1 MVTYP
6 EGLINCAAM
15 LILNDLSLYRGPR
28 LLFKGANLTIFP
40 GHKVG
45 LTGANGS
52 GKSSL
57 FALIRGEL
65 KQDAGEFSLPPGWVI
80 AHVAQETPAVDTPAI
95 EYVMAGDEELAQLQA
110 ELHQAEAIH
119 DGTRLAA
126 LHARLDSIDGYTAR
140 SRAARLMHGLGF
152 SAVQENMP
160 VRVFSGGWRMRLN
173 LGRALMCRSDL
184 LLLDEPTNHLDLD
197 AVLWLEEWLRA
208 YPGTLLLISHDR
220 DFLDTVIGHI
230 LHIANRELKLYS
242 GNYSAFERRRA
253 EQLAGQHAAYEKQ
266 QREIAHMRSF
276 VDRFRAQATKA
287 RQAQSRL
294 KALERMELI
303 APAHVDSP
311 FTFSF
316 RAPEQLPHP
325 LLRLE
330 TAATGYDEQAIID
343 GVNRDFFPGDRLGLL
358 GPNGAGKSTLIKL
371 LAGELA
377 PLAGKR
383 SEASGLCVGYFA
395 QHQLEQLRPQD
406 TPLQH
411 LLRLDP
417 QAGEQSLRD
426 FLGSF
431 GFMGDDAFAAVAPF
445 SGGEKARLVLA
456 LLVYQK
462 PNFLLLDEPTN
473 HLDLEMRHALDMALQ
488 DFQGALVLVSHDR
501 YLLRTVC
508 DTFLLVSDGRVA
520 QFDGDLEDYRR
531 WIAQSRTGV
540 EKDAYTIG
548 GHSADARKMKR
559 RDEAERRQRLHPL
572 KAAVERWETAVTALE
587 AQRAALQQQLADPLL
602 YQEQHKERLRILLN
616 DQARVVK
623 DLTAAEAQWLK
634 TGEALEAAER
644 EP

>member
-1 MVTYP
+1 
-6 EGLINCAAM
+6 M
-15 LILNDLSLYRGPR
+15 LILNDLSLYRGAR
-28 LLFKGANLTIFP
+28 ALFKGASLTIFP

-45 LTGANGS
+45 LTGANGT

-65 KQDAGEFSLPPGWVI
+65 KQDAGEFGLPPAWII
-80 AHVAQETPAVDTPAI
+80 AHVAQEMPAVDTPAI
-95 EYVMAGDEELAQLQA
+95 DYVMAGDEELAQLRLELQQA
-110 ELHQAEAIH
+110 EIDR
-119 DGTRLAA
+119 DGARMAA
-126 LHARLDSIDGYTAR
+126 LHARLDTIDGYTAR

-152 SAVQENMP
+152 SADQEKAP
-160 VRVFSGGWRMRLN
+160 VRSFSGGWRMRLN

-197 AVLWLEEWLRA
+197 AVLWLEDWLRT
-208 YPGTLLLISHDR
+208 YPGTLVLISHDR
-220 DFLDTVIGHI
+220 DFLDTVVDHI
-230 LHIANRELKLYS
+230 LHIANQELTLYG
-242 GNYSAFERRRA
+242 GNYSTFERRRA
-253 EQLAGQHAAYEKQ
+253 EHLASQQAIYEKQ
-266 QREIAHMRSF
+266 QREVVHMRSF

-330 TAATGYDEQAIID
+330 EVAAGYGERAVLGAIS
-343 GVNRDFFPGDRLGLL
+343 RDLVPGERLGLL

-383 SEASGLCVGYFA
+383 SEAAGLRIGYFA

-406 TPLQH
+406 SPLQH
-411 LLRLDP
+411 LSQLDP
-417 QAGEQSLRD
+417 KAGEQSLRD

-431 GFMGDDAFAAVAPF
+431 GFLGDDAFAAVAPF

-456 LLVYQK
+456 LLVYQR
-462 PNFLLLDEPTN
+462 PNLLLLDEPTN

-488 DFQGALVLVSHDR
+488 EYQGALVLVSHDR
-501 YLLRTVC
+501 HLLRTVC
-508 DTFLLVSDGRVA
+508 DTFLIVSDGRA
-520 QFDGDLEDYRR
+520 LPFDGDLEDYRR
-531 WIAQSRTGV
+531 WIAQRDTKI
-540 EKDAYTIG
+540 EKGAHDSGDHGAE
-548 GHSADARKMKR
+548 ARKAKR
-559 RDEAERRQRLHPL
+559 RDEAGRRQRLKPL
-572 KAAVERWETAVTALE
+572 KTAVERWEAVITKLE
-587 AQRAALQQQLADPLL
+587 SRRDTLQQQLADPGL
-602 YQEQHKERLRILLN
+602 YEEQNKEKLRTLLN
-616 DQARVVK
+616 DQALVVK
-623 DLTAAEAQWLK
+623 DLTAAETRWLQA
-634 TGEALEAAER
+634 GEALEAAER
-644 EP
+644 EA

>member
-1 MVTYP
+1 
-6 EGLINCAAM
+6 M

-28 LLFKGANLTIFP
+28 LLFKGASLTIFP

-45 LTGANGS
+45 LTGANGT

-80 AHVAQETPAVDTPAI
+80 AHVAQEIPAVDTPAI
-95 EYVMAGDEELAQLQA
+95 DYVMAGDEELARLLKEVQLA
-110 ELHQAEAIH
+110 EIAH
-119 DGTRLAA
+119 DGARLAN
-126 LHARLDSIDGYTAR
+126 LHSRLDAIGGYTAH

-152 SAVQENMP
+152 TSAQENAP
-160 VRVFSGGWRMRLN
+160 LRSFSGGWRMRLN
-173 LGRALMCRSDL
+173 LARALMCRSDL

-197 AVLWLEEWLRA
+197 AVLWLEDWLRS

-220 DFLDTVIGHI
+220 DFLDTVASHI
-230 LHIANRELKLYS
+230 LHIAHQELKLYN
-242 GNYSAFERRRA
+242 GNYSAFECRRA
-253 EQLAGQHAAYEKQ
+253 EQLAGQQAAYEKQ
-266 QREIAHMRSF
+266 QREVAHMRSF

-311 FTFSF
+311 FMFSF
-316 RAPEQLPHP
+316 RVPEQLPHP

-330 TAATGYDEQAIID
+330 AVAAGYAKRTIISD
-343 GVNRDFFPGDRLGLL
+343 VERDLVPGERLGLL

-371 LAGELA
+371 LAGELR

-383 SEASGLCVGYFA
+383 SEAAGLRIGYFA

-406 TPLQH
+406 SPLQH

-417 QAGEQSLRD
+417 KASEQSLRN

-431 GFMGDDAFAAVAPF
+431 GFIGDDAFAPVAPF

-456 LLVYQK
+456 LLVYQR
-462 PNFLLLDEPTN
+462 PNLLLLDEPTN

-488 DFQGALVLVSHDR
+488 EYQGALVLVSHDR
-501 YLLRTVC
+501 HLLRTVC
-508 DTFLLVSDGRVA
+508 DSFVLVSDGRA
-520 QFDGDLEDYRR
+520 ADFDGDLEDYRR
-531 WIAQSRTGV
+531 WIIQHDPQTEKESRSSG
-540 EKDAYTIG
+540 E
-548 GHSADARKMKR
+548 HSAEARKAKR
-559 RDEAERRQRLHPL
+559 RDEAERRRRLTPL
-572 KAAVERWETAVTALE
+572 KVALERWETTIIKLE
-587 AQRAALQQQLADPLL
+587 AQRDTLQQLLADPAI
-602 YQEQHKERLRILLN
+602 YEDQHKDKLRTLLN
-616 DQARVVK
+616 EQTQVVK
-623 DLTAAEAQWLK
+623 DLAAAETQWLK
-634 TGEALEAAER
+634 ASEALDAAER
-644 EP
+644 EA